1 MTSDVHVMVQ
11 AINTHDKSTDSFTV
25 LPVEDLGTDHVVA
38 VYRQPYT
45 GWSLKCSFLDGLPPV
60 SSAITV
66 LLEKAKLFMQFNKF
80 YNFQ

>member
-11 AINTHDKSTDSFTV
+11 AINTQDKSTDSFTV

-45 GWSLKCSFLDGLPPV
+45 GWSFKCSFLDGLPPV
-60 SSAITV
+60 SSVINNCNITLFIT
-66 LLEKAKLFMQFNKF
+66 LLLINTLRH
-80 YNFQ
+80 